1 MIESHQSGK
10 SAVTAPDLS
19 VIVPFYNEEKNI
31 DPLYEEIKTVLE
43 SIGRP
48 YELVFVND
56 GSRDE
61 TSLKLKNI
69 SDADSN
75 VVVIDLL
82 RNFGQTAAMMAGFDH
97 AKGSIVIAM
106 DGDGQN
112 DPAEIPKLLAE
123 LEKGFDVVSGWRK
136 NRQDDNFKRKIPSKI
151 ANKMISKISGVH
163 LHDYGCSLKV
173 YRREIIDGIR
183 LYGEMHRFIP
193 IYAAWQG
200 GRISEIPVKHRA
212 RSHGESKYGLE
223 RIFKV
228 ILDLLLVLFMERF
241 MTKPIYVFGGFGLLL
256 LFISLFTAL
265 SAIWLRLFADI
276 SFISTP
282 LPVLTGTFFST
293 GVICV
298 LMGLLAELVI
308 RTYYEAQGKNVYQ
321 VRKSYNF
328 NEE

>member
-1 MIESHQSGK
+1 MIENQK
-10 SAVTAPDLS
+10 SSENTVAELHLS
-19 VIVPFYNEEKNI
+19 VIIPFFNEEKNI
-31 DPLYEEIKTVLE
+31 DALYEEIKIVLE
-43 SIGRP
+43 MIARP

-56 GSRDE
+56 GSRDA
-61 TSLKLKNI
+61 TSLKLK
-69 SDADSN
+69 SLADTDSN

-112 DPAEIPKLLAE
+112 DPAEIPNLLAE

-136 NRQDDNFKRKIPSKI
+136 NRQDDNLTRKLPSKI
-151 ANKMISKISGVH
+151 ANKLISKISGVH

-173 YRREIIDGIR
+173 YRRDIIDGIR

-200 GRISEIPVKHRA
+200 GRISEIPVHHRPRA
-212 RSHGESKYGLE
+212 HGESKYGLE

-256 LFISLFTAL
+256 LFVSLFTAL
-265 SAIWLRLFADI
+265 SAVLLRIFADI

-298 LMGLLAELVI
+298 LLGLLAELVV

-321 VRKSYNF
+321 VRKSF
-328 NEE
+328 NHDNK

>member
-1 MIESHQSGK
+1 MIESQQSGK
-10 SAVTAPDLS
+10 SAVAAPDLS
-19 VIVPFYNEEKNI
+19 LIIPFFNEEENI
-31 DPLYEEIKTVLE
+31 DALYEEIINVME
-43 SIGRP
+43 AIERP

-56 GSRDE
+56 GSRDA
-61 TSLKLKNI
+61 TSMKLQNI
-69 SDADSN
+69 SDVDSN
-75 VVVIDLL
+75 VIVIELL

-112 DPAEIPKLLAE
+112 DPAEIPKMLAE
-123 LEKGFDVVSGWRK
+123 LEKGYDVVSGWRK
-136 NRQDDNFKRKIPSKI
+136 DRQDDNLTRKLPSKI
-151 ANKMISKISGVH
+151 ANSLISKISGVH

-173 YRREIIDGIR
+173 YRRDIIDGIR

-200 GRISEIPVKHRA
+200 GRIAEIPVHHRP
-212 RSHGESKYGLE
+212 RTRGESKYGLE
-223 RIFKV
+223 RVFKV

-256 LFISLFTAL
+256 LFISLTTAIG
-265 SAIWLRLFADI
+265 AVGLRLFADI

-308 RTYYEAQGKNVYQ
+308 RTYYEAQGKSVYQ
-321 VRKSYNF
+321 VHKSANYN
-328 NEE
+328 EK